1 MKVRILCALSVVIGV
16 VLVAAITAAADDE
29 TPERIGREEMM
40 WRRAERTGGEL
51 LTRDAGAGSDATAQY
66 TPDWWSGGPAGAAVY
81 AIAIDPVIS
90 HTLYIATAGG
100 GLYRSTDGGD
110 IWDDTPNDPVDGLDL
125 GQGDDW
131 VDDVEACE
139 DVVYAATW
147 RYPDWFHRSVD
158 GGDTWVHLSGGPL
171 DGYAN
176 DLAVHPDITTTVY
189 AASYGGV
196 WTSTTAGDSWVSS
209 CTGIDPD
216 EEILQLAINPVTP
229 TTIFAGSYDGRVY
242 RTTDGGANWSDSS
255 SGLPDQIV
263 WSVAVN
269 PLTPTI
275 VYAGLE
281 AEGVWRSDDGADSW
295 SKWSGGD
302 ICPYVREIVVDP
314 ADPDNVYIGTD
325 CSGVY
330 RRAEGDTSW
339 SQVGPFYTTGQRRV
353 YALGMTANAP
363 DTIFAGVWGDGMY
376 KSTDGGESWEARNE
390 NLSAMAVNRIAT
402 DPKHPGRLYAT
413 AYGGLYHTIDGG
425 RTWDRVRATQGPVP
439 LYANALGLAVEEG
452 TGRVYV
458 GMYNGSLIASDD
470 GVTWSDA
477 SNGLPTDCSV
487 NDIAINQAAPST
499 LYAAPSWWC
508 NEQERGVY
516 RSVDRGAN
524 WQRTSAGLLETRV
537 TAIAVDPNSPQT
549 VYAGTRYGYVFR
561 STNGADSWAY
571 SGTGIITGGPIRV
584 TDIQADPQTP
594 GLVYAAHSTGGF
606 SEDGGVYKS
615 TDYGQTWERVLEG
628 HEPQALLIDP
638 LNSQVLL
645 AASWNDYI
653 YRSEDGGESWTPY
666 DSDAFTGYRY
676 TNALASAPAGGVWRL
691 YAGTGTNSVW
701 QRDLYPGVFIPL
713 VMKNH

>member
-1 MKVRILCALSVVIGV
+1 MKARILCALCTVIGV
-16 VLVAAITAAADDE
+16 VLLAAFTAVADDE
-29 TPERIGREEMM
+29 TPDRIGREEVM
-40 WRRAERTGGEL
+40 WRRAQRTVGGL
-51 LTRDAGAGSDATAQY
+51 ATSGVGAGSDAGAQY
-66 TPDWWSGGPAGAAVY
+66 TPDWWSGGPAGAAIT

-110 IWDDTPNDPVDGLDL
+110 TWDDTPNDPVDGLDL

-158 GGDTWVHLSGGPL
+158 GGDTWTHLSGGPL

-209 CTGIDPD
+209 CTGIDSDD
-216 EEILQLAINPVTP
+216 EIWQLAINPITP
-229 TTIFAGSYDGRVY
+229 TTIYAGSHKGKVY
-242 RTTDGGANWSDSS
+242 RTTDGAAHCNDSS
-255 SGLPDQIV
+255 SGLPGQIV

-281 AEGVWRSDDGADSW
+281 AEGVWRSDDGGDSW
-295 SKWSGGD
+295 AKWSGED

-314 ADPDNVYIGTD
+314 ADPDTVYIGTD

-339 SQVGPFYTTGQRRV
+339 GQVGPFYTTGQRRV
-353 YALGMTANAP
+353 YAIGMTANAP
-363 DTIFAGVWGDGMY
+363 ATVFAGVWGDGMY
-376 KSTDGGESWEARNE
+376 KSTDGGQSWEARNQ
-390 NLSAMAVNRIAT
+390 NLSAIRINRIAT
-402 DPKHPGRLYAT
+402 DPKHPGTLYAT
-413 AYGGLYHTIDGG
+413 AYGGLYRTTNGG
-425 RTWDRVRATQGPVP
+425 QTWDRVRDTQGPAP
-439 LYANALGLAVEEG
+439 LYASAFGLAVEEA

-458 GMYNGSLIASDD
+458 GMYNGSLIAGDD
-470 GVTWSDA
+470 GVTWSDT
-477 SNGLPTDCSV
+477 SNGLSTDYAV
-487 NDIAINQAAPST
+487 YDIAINQAAPST
-499 LYAAPSWWC
+499 LYAAQKC
-508 NEQERGVY
+508 GVY
-516 RSVDRGAN
+516 RSLDRGAH
-524 WQRTSAGLLETRV
+524 WERASSGLSETYV

-549 VYAGTRYGYVFR
+549 VYAGTRQGYLFR
-561 STNGADSWAY
+561 STNGGDSWAY
-571 SGTGIITGGPIRV
+571 SGTGIITDYRTGI
-584 TDIQADPQTP
+584 TDIQPDQQIP
-594 GLVYAAHSTGGF
+594 GVVYAAQSNGGV
-606 SEDGGVYKS
+606 SELGGVYKS
-615 TDYGQTWERVLEG
+615 TDYGQNWERILEG
-628 HEPQALLIDP
+628 HDPQALLIDP

-645 AASWNDYI
+645 AASWNDYV
-653 YRSEDGGESWTPY
+653 YRSGDGGESWTPY
-666 DSDAFTGYRY
+666 DIDAFTGYRY
-676 TNALASAPAGGVWRL
+676 TTALAAGPAGGVWRL

-713 VMKNH
+713 VLKNH